1 ESLRKMRLSRSA
13 PPIRLWR
20 TMRAALLRR
29 VSHFVVISAEIRE
42 ALVAVGV
49 HDSRIRFIPNGI
61 DVDRF
66 QPLAPDQKPALR
78 RKLGLPEDPAL
89 LNFTGRLSAAKG
101 LMMLLRIWKGLVAE
115 GRSVHLLLVGTG
127 GIPSANGEPGLRP
140 SAKETA
146 SGRR

>member
-1 ESLRKMRLSRSA
+1 LLRHFHRYGAALEEGVEVLFLPATTISWLRLRPCVIKIDSPIELWEEISSESLRKMRLSRSA

-20 TMRAALLRR
+20 AMRAALLRR

-89 LNFTGRLSAAKG
+89 LNFTGRL
-101 LMMLLRIWKGLVAE
+101 
-115 GRSVHLLLVGTG
+115 
-127 GIPSANGEPGLRP
+127 
-140 SAKETA
+140 
-146 SGRR
+146 